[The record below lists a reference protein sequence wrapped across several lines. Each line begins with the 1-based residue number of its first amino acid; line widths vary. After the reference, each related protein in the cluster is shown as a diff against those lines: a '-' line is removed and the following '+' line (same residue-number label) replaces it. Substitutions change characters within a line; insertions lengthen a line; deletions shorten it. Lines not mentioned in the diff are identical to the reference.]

1 MRGVQTTA
9 STNIKDS
16 TAGAIST
23 EDLIVDLATKGLVL
37 KDTQATPHYWRLTVT
52 TLGVLVTT
60 DLGTAVP

>member
-9 STNIKDS
+9 STNVKDS

-23 EDLIVDLATKGLVL
+23 EDLIIDLATKGLVL
-37 KDTQATPHYWRLTVT
+37 KDTQGTPHYWRLTVT

-60 DLGTAVP
+60 DLGTAAP

>member
-1 MRGVQTTA
+1 MSGVQTTA

-37 KDTQATPHYWRLTVT
+37 KDTQATPHYWRLTAT